1 MFLLIIMSII
11 QNEHDT
17 LHCQLE
23 GSKELLLVDTRQHP
37 EVLNLLDIPNPPF
50 GRASFMNTLSVDLDK
65 YPDVEK
71 ISMFHIALLAPGKE
85 LESSKYTKCLQYLSL
100 IPYITR

>member
-1 MFLLIIMSII
+1 MFLLLIMNNI

-23 GSKELLLVDTRQHP
+23 GSKEVLLVDSRQHP
-37 EVLNLLDIPNPPF
+37 AVLNLLDIPNPPF

-71 ISMFHIALLAPGKE
+71 ISMFHIALLAPGE
-85 LESSKYTKCLQYLSL
+85 VENA
-100 IPYITR
+100 

>member
-1 MFLLIIMSII
+1 MNII

-23 GSKELLLVDTRQHP
+23 GSKELLLVDSRQHP

-71 ISMFHIALLAPGKE
+71 ISMFHIALLAPGEEIGIFKIYKM
-85 LESSKYTKCLQYLSL
+85 LAISTT
-100 IPYITR
+100 IPCITR

>member
-1 MFLLIIMSII
+1 MNII
-11 QNEHDT
+11 QNVHDT

-23 GSKELLLVDTRQHP
+23 GSKEVLLVDSRQHP

-71 ISMFHIALLAPGKE
+71 ISMFHIALLAPGEVQKA
-85 LESSKYTKCLQYLSL
+85 SN
-100 IPYITR
+100 IIHDPNNTR